1 VIIDRNPR
9 EPLTP
14 VAWGRSVEHDT
25 SASTGYRKVS
35 LARATISGRQ
45 ALVWKFLLRSDPLPA
60 RVDIFQQ
67 MPSNGFAVL
76 GEAAT
81 TSAAAKLAL
90 AVATSLS
97 QR

>member
-1 VIIDRNPR
+1 
-9 EPLTP
+9 
-14 VAWGRSVEHDT
+14 
-25 SASTGYRKVS
+25 VS
-35 LARATISGRQ
+35 LAPATISGRQ